1 MLPAGA
7 PWPQRRGFWAAAGA
21 LSAGVLSVAASL
33 FGARPAIAPITP
45 PDLSMYTTATLERG
59 RALAAAGN
67 CIDCHT
73 APGGLPNAGGRA
85 MQTPF
90 GTVHSTNLTPDPV
103 TGIGGWSLAAFTRAM
118 REGLSRD
125 GRHLYPVFPYTAFAH
140 LSDDDITAL
149 YAHLMSQPAIKAAAP
164 ANQLRF
170 PFDQRPLLALWKGL
184 FHDPAPQPL
193 ADRGAYLVKGIGHCA
208 ACHSPRN
215 ALGAEVSGKGFLAGG
230 SVNGWQ
236 AQPLTAAN
244 AAPVAWTADEFYRY
258 LRLGHTQHHGSVG
271 GPMVAVVHN
280 LQALPDSDIR
290 AMAGYLASFNPAGG
304 DSAVQ
309 AQSVLQR
316 ASAAR
321 ELSADQRLFDSAC
334 GACHYDA
341 DQGGPQVF
349 GLNQPLAFNSN
360 LHGERP
366 DNLLRTVL
374 DGISQAAT
382 PEHGFMP
389 AFRHNL
395 SDQQIAEIAAYMR
408 RRFAP
413 DKPPWP
419 DLPAHVGR
427 LRAVKP

>member
-1 MLPAGA
+1 
-7 PWPQRRGFWAAAGA
+7 
-21 LSAGVLSVAASL
+21 
-33 FGARPAIAPITP
+33 
-45 PDLSMYTTATLERG
+45 
-59 RALAAAGN
+59 
-67 CIDCHT
+67 
-73 APGGLPNAGGRA
+73 
-85 MQTPF
+85 
-90 GTVHSTNLTPDPV
+90 LTPDPV

-125 GRHLYPVFPYTAFAH
+125 GRHLYPVFPFTSFAH
-140 LSDDDITAL
+140 LGDDDITAL
-149 YAHLMSQPAIKAAAP
+149 YAHLQSQPPVAAATP

-184 FHDPAPQPL
+184 FHDAAPQPL
-193 ADRGAYLVKGIGHCA
+193 ADRGAYLVNGIGHCA

-230 SVNGWQ
+230 WVNGWQ
-236 AQPLTAAN
+236 AQPLTAAS

-290 AMAGYLASFNPAGG
+290 AMAGYLASFSAPGG
-304 DSAVQ
+304 DSAAQ
-309 AQSVLQR
+309 AQAVLQR
-316 ASAAR
+316 AYAAR
-321 ELSADQRLFDSAC
+321 ELSAAQHLFDSAC
-334 GACHYDA
+334 GACHYDV

-360 LHGERP
+360 LHGDRP

-374 DGISQAAT
+374 DGISRAAT

-395 SDQQIAEIAAYMR
+395 SDQQIAEVAAYMR

-419 DLPAHVGR
+419 DLPAQVAR
-427 LRAVKP
+427 LRALKP